1 MKVLAKEIDN
11 EFSISKKLR
20 RMEKKKAAKKMKD
33 DNSPSK
39 EDGPDNENVEVS
51 NSEVKNRKFLSKQ
64 IADFANEVATSSKGF
79 IMYTINGDEEYLHT
93 KPKDV

>member
-33 DNSPSK
+33 DNSPHK
-39 EDGPDNENVEVS
+39 EDDPDN
-51 NSEVKNRKFLSKQ
+51 
-64 IADFANEVATSSKGF
+64 
-79 IMYTINGDEEYLHT
+79 
-93 KPKDV
+93 